1 MHHIYLIVRS
11 IKNEQNESLGYQLS
25 TPWVFRV
32 RKPPQDRPEGVFCI
46 IGLCIQEDLKQC
58 PREVDADR

>member
-25 TPWVFRV
+25 TRGVFRV
-32 RKPPQDRPEGVFCI
+32 RKSATDRPEGVLRVF
-46 IGLCIQEDLKQC
+46 GVRIQEG
-58 PREVDADR
+58 